1 LTSHRGYEARW
12 LFEGLEAS
20 EDGSDSSQHRWT
32 SKVPVVSAALSNPST
47 YTTLLKMLPMRQDS
61 QVLDRNR
68 AGFDSAEHPKMIYRH
83 ADNLAL
89 ANAL

>member
-1 LTSHRGYEARW
+1 
-12 LFEGLEAS
+12 
-20 EDGSDSSQHRWT
+20 
-32 SKVPVVSAALSNPST
+32 
-47 YTTLLKMLPMRQDS
+47 MRQDS